1 MKTIKLSILTLLF
14 SSLAFA
20 QFETPKSELKEFDGV
35 NVEVGGGFA
44 LQFQGLKHENVSG
57 SLQMIGKDINLPT
70 ANLDIRAYLADGMTM
85 YLRNYMSSRHHNEAW
100 VMGGHLRMDNLDFIS
115 EGFLSEL
122 MDIAYLRVGYD
133 MPNYGDTWFRRT
145 DNGYATANPFVGNYI
160 MDAFTT
166 EPFAELNIMAESGF
180 IGVFG
185 ITNGKLNQSVKTSS
199 TSDYGASLYTK
210 LGFDKQINDDLRV
223 RLTGSLFTS
232 SSTSNGGYLFSGD
245 RAGARYY
252 WVMVEDGASDNFRSG
267 RLSPGYKQHTATQIA
282 PFVKVG
288 DLEFYGLYEID
299 KDKSDNDGKYTQTGA
314 DLVYR
319 FGTDKK
325 LYLATRLNQVKGNKT
340 AASAEEVVNRFN
352 LSTGWYITPNVLAK
366 LDLVTQKYSGAA
378 YDGTALEGGK
388 FNGVVL
394 ETAITF

>member
-1 MKTIKLSILTLLF
+1 MKTIKLSILALLF
-14 SSLAFA
+14 TSLAFA
-20 QFETPKSELKEFDGV
+20 QFETQKSELKDFDGV
-35 NVEVGGGFA
+35 AVEVGGGFA
-44 LQFQGLKHENVSG
+44 LQFQGLNHENVDG
-57 SLQMIGKDINLPT
+57 SLQMIGKDLNLPT

-115 EGFLSEL
+115 SGFLSEL
-122 MDIAYLRVGYD
+122 MDNAYIRVGYD

-160 MDAFTT
+160 MDSFTT

-185 ITNGKLNQSVKTSS
+185 LTNGKLNQSVKTNSS
-199 TSDYGASLYTK
+199 ADYGASLYTK
-210 LGFDKQINDDLRV
+210 LGFDKQINDDVRV

-232 SSTSNGGYLFSGD
+232 SSESNGGYLFSGD

-252 WVMVEDGASDNFRSG
+252 WVMVEDGGSDNFRSG
-267 RLSPGYKQHTATQIA
+267 RLKLNYKQHTATQIA
-282 PFVKVG
+282 PFVQVG
-288 DLEFYGLYEID
+288 DLEFYGVYEVD
-299 KDKSDNDGKYTQTGA
+299 KDTSGDDGKYTQTGA

-319 FGTDKK
+319 FGSSKQ
-325 LYLATRLNQVKGNKT
+325 LYFATRMNKVKGNKT
-340 AASAEEVVNRFN
+340 ASAADEEINRFN
-352 LSTGWYITPNVLAK
+352 LSAGWFITPNVLAK
-366 LDLVTQKYSGAA
+366 FDIVTQKYSGAA

>member
-1 MKTIKLSILTLLF
+1 MKTIKLSILALLF

-20 QFETPKSELKEFDGV
+20 QFETQKSDLKEFDGV
-35 NVEVGGGFA
+35 NIEVGGGFA
-44 LQFQGLKHENVSG
+44 LQFQGLKHENSTG
-57 SLQMIGKDINLPT
+57 SLQMIGKDVNLPT

-85 YLRNYMSSRHHNEAW
+85 KLRNYMSSRHHNEAW

-115 EGFLSEL
+115 PGFLSEL
-122 MDIAYLRVGYD
+122 MDIAHIRVGYD

-160 MDAFTT
+160 MDSFTT
-166 EPFAELNIMAESGF
+166 EPFAELAIMPENGF

-185 ITNGKLNQSVKTSS
+185 VTNGKLNQSVVTSN
-199 TSDYGASLYTK
+199 TTDYGASLYTK
-210 LGFDKQINDDLRV
+210 LGFDKQVNDDLRV
-223 RLTGSLFTS
+223 RLTGSIFTS
-232 SSTSNGGYLFSGD
+232 SSESNGGYLFSGD

-252 WVMVEDGASDNFRSG
+252 WVMVEDGESDNFRSG
-267 RLSPGYKQHTATQIA
+267 RLKVSYKQHTATQIA

-288 DLEFYGLYEID
+288 DLEFYGLYEVD
-299 KDKSDNDGKYTQTGA
+299 KDTSGAEGKYTQTAA

-319 FGTDKK
+319 FGSSKQ
-325 LYLATRLNQVKGNKT
+325 LYFATRMNNVKGNKT
-340 AASAEEVVNRFN
+340 ASAGDEEINRFN
-352 LSTGWYITPNVLAK
+352 LSAGWFITPNVLAK
-366 LDLVTQKYSGAA
+366 LDIVTQKYSGAA
-378 YDGTALEGGK
+378 YNGTALDGGK